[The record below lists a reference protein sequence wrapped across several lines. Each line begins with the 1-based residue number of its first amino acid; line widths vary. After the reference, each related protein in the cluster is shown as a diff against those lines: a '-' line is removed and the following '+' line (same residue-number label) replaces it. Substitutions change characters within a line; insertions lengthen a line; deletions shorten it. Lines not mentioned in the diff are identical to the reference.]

1 MFWNT
6 KTNSVHHD
14 LSPDAPRTTKDE
26 TGVNEAINKNVN
38 GRIETFKGFLLDTTL
53 HGARFMHSESLV
65 RRLAWTIMLSVSLGF
80 CNYMAFGTLTD
91 YFDRPFNTR
100 TSSRSS
106 PKNGLTFPAVT
117 LCNFNPLNIH
127 RVIHFENASHDI
139 EEVKRLKQIS
149 KVLTL
154 SNEAF
159 TDGFLHKF
167 SDILSRENL
176 ESFLRLYSHQMEDM
190 LLPNFPPTRFS
201 CSFGGLVCGPEN
213 FTSFASFLFGQCHT
227 FNLGQNGRPLLNA
240 TVAGRRSGLRLL
252 LNTQRDS
259 YIDNPSSPLV
269 GITVLVHDSYNFPFM
284 DEYGFAVEP
293 GTHTFCSIQM
303 KKVRTL

>member
-1 MFWNT
+1 M
-6 KTNSVHHD
+6 
-14 LSPDAPRTTKDE
+14 
-26 TGVNEAINKNVN
+26 
-38 GRIETFKGFLLDTTL
+38 
-53 HGARFMHSESLV
+53 
-65 RRLAWTIMLSVSLGF
+65 
-80 CNYMAFGTLTD
+80 
-91 YFDRPFNTR
+91 
-100 TSSRSS
+100 
-106 PKNGLTFPAVT
+106 
-117 LCNFNPLNIH
+117 
-127 RVIHFENASHDI
+127 
-139 EEVKRLKQIS
+139 
-149 KVLTL
+149 
-154 SNEAF
+154 
-159 TDGFLHKF
+159 
-167 SDILSRENL
+167 
-176 ESFLRLYSHQMEDM
+176 
-190 LLPNFPPTRFS
+190 
-201 CSFGGLVCGPEN
+201 CGPEN